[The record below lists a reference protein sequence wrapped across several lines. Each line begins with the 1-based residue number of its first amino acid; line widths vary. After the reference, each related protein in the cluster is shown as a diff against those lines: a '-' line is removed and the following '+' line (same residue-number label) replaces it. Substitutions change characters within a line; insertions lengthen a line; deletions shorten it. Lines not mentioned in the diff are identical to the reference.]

1 MRISVKV
8 TPEVSKFVESSSQFE
23 KKSACDILVEK
34 LRTEYED
41 EQRAIKELDDFLK
54 PAVIAAKN
62 GDVVNQTFDEIVE
75 GVRKEVVKESE

>member
-8 TPEVSKFVESSSQFE
+8 TPEVSQFVESASQFE